1 VKIRKFSIMVILAL
15 CLSLTP
21 LSAFAESTAVSLNAV
36 ASIEQGGTVVISG
49 TSTFDEVII
58 KVLRPGNS
66 STVFYDIAK
75 VASGQFS
82 VSFTLLSSEAA
93 GTYKVIAG
101 QSNEVATQDLVV
113 TAAEVVEPP
122 APPIEP
128 VIAVPGVGGGST
140 PDQTELPVTIG
151 GESVPSIAAV
161 TTSEQDGKTV
171 LTVTVDAAKLTEQ
184 LANAGDKPVVVIPV
198 TSSADR
204 VTAALTG
211 DAVKAMENKNAIL
224 EIQTPNGNYKLPAP
238 QVLVD
243 QLSQQ
248 LGAGTKLESITV
260 HVDIAKSDNAKME
273 LLANAADKGGF
284 TVIVPPVDFAVTA
297 VFDDKKVKVT
307 KFNSFVE
314 REIPLPEGADAS
326 EISTA
331 VVLNEDGTTRSV
343 PTKVVT
349 RDGVT
354 YVVVNSLTNSTYS
367 VVWNPVEF
375 EDVDQHW
382 SKDAVNDM
390 GSRMVISGVGNG
402 MFNPDHD
409 ITRAEFAAII
419 VRGLG
424 LELESGPVPFSDV
437 KASAWYND
445 VVKTAHA
452 NNLINGYEDGTFHP
466 NDKITREQ
474 AMVII
479 SKAMEIT
486 KLSNQ
491 LSNPSTEATLYPY
504 QDVTEISAWAL
515 HGIADTVQA
524 GIVSGRSSTEL
535 APKDNMTRVEVA
547 VIIERLLRKSNLV

>member
-1 VKIRKFSIMVILAL
+1 VKIRKFSIMLILAL

-82 VSFTLLSSEAA
+82 VSFTLLSSEAV

-128 VIAVPGVGGGST
+128 VIAVPSVGGGST

-151 GESVPSIAAV
+151 GKSVPSIAAV

-171 LTVTVDAAKLTEQ
+171 LTVMVDAAKLTEQ

-198 TSSADR
+198 TSSADK
-204 VTAALTG
+204 VTAVLTG
-211 DAVKAMENKNAIL
+211 DAVKAMKNKNAIL
-224 EIQTPNGNYKLPAP
+224 EIQTPNGNYKLPAS

-314 REIPLPEGADAS
+314 REIPFPEGADAS

-382 SKDAVNDM
+382 SKDEVNDM

-402 MFNPDHD
+402 IFNPDHD

-452 NNLINGYEDGTFHP
+452 NNLINGYEDGTFRP

-491 LSNPSTEATLYPY
+491 LSNPSTEATLYQY

-535 APKDNMTRVEVA
+535 APKDNMTRAEVV